1 MFSLSFAKASKF
13 LLLATLVSSSVW
25 ASPIPEPEPE
35 AAPSENV
42 EVERDLVPRAVA
54 ALSSADIS
62 SYTPFTQFA
71 RAAYCDPAK
80 VKTWTCGGESFGR
93 FQTPDWILIDEN

>member
-1 MFSLSFAKASKF
+1 MFSPSFSKASKT
-13 LLLATLVSSSVW
+13 LLLATLLSSSVW

-35 AAPSENV
+35 AAPSKNV
-42 EVERDLVPRAVA
+42 EVERDLVSRAVT

-80 VKTWTCGGESFGR
+80 VKTWTCGGGSSVALDPALDF
-93 FQTPDWILIDEN
+93 D